1 MSAAMVRFW
10 LKRQMAR
17 TMSDRDI
24 LKAHVKELFEL
35 RIHEL
40 VERFNITEEEA
51 SNFLFVHILL
61 GDQEG
66 KNNERLH

>member
-1 MSAAMVRFW
+1 
-10 LKRQMAR
+10 
-17 TMSDRDI
+17 MSDRDI

>member
-1 MSAAMVRFW
+1 MRAGMVHVWF
-10 LKRQMAR
+10 KRIVACA
-17 TMSDRDI
+17 MSDRDI

-61 GDQEG
+61 GDQKGE
-66 KNNERLH
+66 NNE